1 MASGINKLAKAVA
14 DILRRDDTDRG
25 YDTTAEVK
33 RIEDG
38 TAWVHFPGGE
48 DETPV
53 RMTVNANVGD
63 NVQVRVSGGRA
74 FIIGNGSAP
83 PTDDTRANYAAFAA
97 NRAQVA
103 ADKAEE
109 DAIYAAKRA
118 AEANERAQAAQD
130 VATATSQHFWTDDGG
145 VHVSSEASNATAT
158 RNTLWNSLGMLFR
171 KGANI
176 LLAITTGTTPSID
189 FYDGAGN
196 AGSNIIAS
204 FGSAGVRIGTAN
216 ATQIVLDSTNGLK
229 LGTKVSI
236 SPSGAAKFDGEVQST
251 SGKIGGWDITSSSLK
266 GEHNNKGTGFQIP
279 SSGTW
284 AIAVG
289 YDTSGSGWGT
299 APFRVNHNGE
309 MWATNAHVTGAIT
322 ASSGNIGGWSVS
334 NNYQIGFL
342 DAVTF
347 GTASTQYQV
356 FVRSNRNENGSILPP
371 LPTSAAFGIQHREY
385 NGSTYGSW
393 VNDFI
398 VRHDGTVEA
407 SKGIIAGWN
416 IDSNSIY
423 YGTKSSGTAAS
434 DVTLMSSSTFTRSIN
449 GTSRSSLKFAI
460 GSKFGVNSS
469 GVMYAADGVFS
480 GTITGSAGEFTK
492 SFHVLINGTGSY
504 ASHQSE
510 IKMDNTELSFVK
522 RFGSGSSAAAAGLLI
537 TNNTTTS
544 VVGLIGHQ
552 VDLAGL
558 TYLALT
564 SNDIRIN
571 GNVTTTIKAKVSSGH
586 TRTLV
591 GTQDTDGEN
600 VAIIRQHGSTSAS
613 IYSQNGT
620 AGSSYGWH
628 SFTVSSSDIRLKKN
642 VEDCEVEDA
651 LSVINRIKM
660 HSFDWLHTDEHQRI
674 GFIADELEEIDP
686 KLAMGGGKEKDGT
699 INYKSVD
706 TFYMM
711 GYLVKAVQELSEQN
725 RKLTAEL
732 NALKEVVK

>member
-1 MASGINKLAKAVA
+1 MASGIDRLAQQIAGLLKK
-14 DILRRDDTDRG
+14 DSPSG
-25 YDTTAEVK
+25 YDTTATVT
-33 RIEDG
+33 RIEGG
-38 TAWVHFPGGE
+38 TAWVHIPGGVE
-48 DETPV
+48 ETPV
-53 RMTVNANVGD
+53 RMTVNAKAGD
-63 NVQVRVSGGRA
+63 SVQVRVSGGRA
-74 FIIGNGSAP
+74 FIIGNGTAP
-83 PTDDTRANYAAFAA
+83 PTDDTRANCAALAA
-97 NRAQVA
+97 NRAQAA

-176 LLAITTGTTPSID
+176 LLAITTGATPSID
-189 FYDGAGN
+189 FYDGEGN

-289 YDTSGSGWGT
+289 YDTTLGTGWVS
-299 APFRVNHNGE
+299 APFRVNHSGK
-309 MWATNAHVTGAIT
+309 MWATDAEIQGKVTATSGKIGEFTLSNGTLSNTVGNYTIT
-322 ASSGNIGGWSVS
+322 LRNVQTGHPEYGVFYITDSSATDQHPFRVNG
-334 NNYQIGFL
+334 
-342 DAVTF
+342 D
-347 GTASTQYQV
+347 
-356 FVRSNRNENGSILPP
+356 GSIKA
-371 LPTSAAFGIQHREY
+371 TK
-385 NGSTYGSW
+385 
-393 VNDFI
+393 
-398 VRHDGTVEA
+398 GT
-407 SKGIIAGWN
+407 IAGWN

-423 YGTKSSGTAAS
+423 YGTKSSGTSAS
-434 DVTLMSSSTFTRSIN
+434 DVTLMSSSTFTRTIAN
-449 GTSRSSLKFAI
+449 ISRSSLKFAI

-469 GVMYAADGVFS
+469 GVLY
-480 GTITGSAGEFTK
+480 AGEF
-492 SFHVLINGTGSY
+492 Y
-504 ASHQSE
+504 C
-510 IKMDNTELSFVK
+510 
-522 RFGSGSSAAAAGLLI
+522 
-537 TNNTTTS
+537 
-544 VVGLIGHQ
+544 
-552 VDLAGL
+552 
-558 TYLALT
+558 
-564 SNDIRIN
+564 N
-571 GNVTTTIKAKVSSGH
+571 GNIGVGKKTSSSDGESGAWLTAGGQIHLEAGASSGGSLAFHYNHSASATSSIHESQSGIITVTGKLDADLEGNTSCSGVITAKVASGH
-586 TRTLV
+586 TDRTLV
-591 GTQDTDGEN
+591 GSQSDDGQR
-600 VAIIRQHGSTSAS
+600 VGMIRCTSTSQAG
-613 IYSQNGT
+613 IASQNGT
-620 AGSSYGWH
+620 AGSSYAWRNF
-628 SFTVSSSDIRLKKN
+628 SVSSSDIRLKKN

-711 GYLVKAVQELSEQN
+711 GYLVKAVQELSTEVE
-725 RKLTAEL
+725 RLRREL
-732 NALKEVVK
+732 NGNHSES

>member
-1 MASGINKLAKAVA
+1 MAFGINKLAKAVA

-83 PTDDTRANYAAFAA
+83 PTDDTRANCAALAA
-97 NRAQVA
+97 NRAQAA

-176 LLAITTGTTPSID
+176 LLAITTGATPSID

-196 AGSNIIAS
+196 AGANILAS

-216 ATQIVLDSTNGLK
+216 ATQIVLDSTNGLR

-236 SPSGAAKFDGEVQST
+236 SPSGSAKFDGEVQST
-251 SGKIGGWDITSSSLK
+251 SGKIGGWDIASSSLK

-289 YDTSGSGWGT
+289 YDTTLGTGWVS
-299 APFRVNHNGE
+299 APFRVNHSGQ
-309 MWATNAHVTGAIT
+309 MWATDAHIT
-322 ASSGNIGGWSVS
+322 
-334 NNYQIGFL
+334 
-342 DAVTF
+342 
-347 GTASTQYQV
+347 
-356 FVRSNRNENGSILPP
+356 
-371 LPTSAAFGIQHREY
+371 
-385 NGSTYGSW
+385 
-393 VNDFI
+393 
-398 VRHDGTVEA
+398 
-407 SKGIIAGWN
+407 
-416 IDSNSIY
+416 
-423 YGTKSSGTAAS
+423 
-434 DVTLMSSSTFTRSIN
+434 
-449 GTSRSSLKFAI
+449 
-460 GSKFGVNSS
+460 
-469 GVMYAADGVFS
+469 
-480 GTITGSAGEFTK
+480 GTITGSAGEFTQ
-492 SFHVLINGTGSY
+492 SFKVNTPIGSSGYKFVIDASTYASDGTAYLESSNSNGTKY
-504 ASHQSE
+504 ARLWLE
-510 IKMDNTELSFVK
+510 KE
-522 RFGSGSSAAAAGLLI
+522 
-537 TNNTTTS
+537 
-544 VVGLIGHQ
+544 
-552 VDLAGL
+552 
-558 TYLALT
+558 LALLRGT
-564 SNDIRIN
+564 SRASLQC
-571 GNVTTTIKAKVSSGH
+571 GSAYLNVQSSLIEAEGAPVKVSNANFTIDHGTFTMTSGYNAYISKFGQGFDVTGSVKVSSAFGTGGKTAWNDTEH
-586 TRTLV
+586 AGTWITSN
-591 GTQDTDGEN
+591 GAIHMTQDGTHGGTIGFHYNFSANATSSLVETASGHIKLTGELEVSEEITSKTYNGYSRIPVGSQSDDGQR
-600 VAIIRQHGSTSAS
+600 VGMIRCTSTSQAG
-613 IYSQNGT
+613 IASQNGT
-620 AGSSYGWH
+620 AGSSYAWRNF
-628 SFTVSSSDIRLKKN
+628 SVSSSDIRLKKN

-651 LSVINRIKM
+651 LDVINRIKM

-674 GFIADELEEIDP
+674 GFIADELEDIDP

-706 TFYMM
+706 TFYLL
-711 GYLVKAVQELSEQN
+711 GYLTKAVQELSEQN
-725 RKLTAEL
+725 AKLTAEL